1 MAGEAEEASPS
12 SWTDRSKICDEA
24 GDGIPGDD
32 ELRLRDGDAGAPY
45 GCGIVC
51 VIGALTPLIGDTE
64 RIVFAE
70 AVVAVVGGILVEGVS
85 LVFLALS
92 SSFFLPKPQNL
103 RLPALPSSSGAAP
116 TSDALFKP
124 SPKSGTEEVRDPVSS
139 PLSLLR
145 LIRLSAI
152 MPSGLEALLQ
162 LHGWTRSDCRRK
174 DLIRIPISPTVN
186 VPKHKNAYLKQG
198 GEASGG
204 GNDTPFSF
212 GLVCGLGG
220 FKMCFLSET
229 CAIRLTVGL
238 SDVADV

>member
-12 SWTDRSKICDEA
+12 SWTDRSKICEEA

-32 ELRLRDGDAGAPY
+32 ELRLRDGDEGAPY

-70 AVVAVVGGILVEGVS
+70 GAVAVVGGTLVEGVS

-145 LIRLSAI
+145 LIRLSA
-152 MPSGLEALLQ
+152 MVPSGLKTLLQ
-162 LHGWTRSDCRRK
+162 LHGWTRSNAGRE
-174 DLIRIPISPTVN
+174 DLVKIPISATVN
-186 VPKHKNAYLKQG
+186 MSRHMNAYLKR
-198 GEASGG
+198 GG
-204 GNDTPFSF
+204 GG
-212 GLVCGLGG
+212 GL
-220 FKMCFLSET
+220 
-229 CAIRLTVGL
+229 RRQ
-238 SDVADV
+238 